1 MMKLLFSYFND
12 KNTLYPM
19 CELAENHRL
28 NPLTGYLNDPMGG
41 INYFAFLDSS
51 LSILR
56 DRTINNADI
65 SSNSWGVEIENEI
78 VHIHFLFAPDV
89 DELRLTM
96 PRNIFIDI
104 LVVWLIF
111 CSKEKVLGYQEY
123 LEFKV

>member
-1 MMKLLFSYFND
+1 
-12 KNTLYPM
+12 M
-19 CELAENHRL
+19 CELVENHKL